1 MPAASNHHRERPT
14 TKRFSRGGLS
24 SHGSTRVRSTEVLG
38 VAVCSPDFRWPSRE
52 TWLETIRYL
61 NMDHLEE
68 HETLAVRSAA

>member
-1 MPAASNHHRERPT
+1 
-14 TKRFSRGGLS
+14 
-24 SHGSTRVRSTEVLG
+24 VLG